1 MLLPPEKYSE
11 MKYNLNK
18 YGLKKSTGKILYR
31 NSSLT

>member
-1 MLLPPEKYSE
+1 MLLPPEKCSE

-18 YGLKKSTGKILYR
+18 YGIIKSTGKILYR

>member
-11 MKYNLNK
+11 MKYNLNN